1 MWNEVRRMK
10 CVEPVSGLEVNVL
23 EMADMELVMQLAQHR
38 DMGWYCRQIK
48 FETEAGQQ
56 CIGDHGVFRF
66 MKSDGSIGQLLS
78 VDDAAA
84 TFHSNPKLL
93 EMKVSWV
100 TEETAL
106 ASKIDARRI
115 SEDTIGLQLVGGT
128 RMHLNEYEAQKIIET
143 LSKILSEMWQDK
155 FRNVEKRIKAL

>member
-10 CVEPVSGLEVNVL
+10 CVEPVSGLEVMVI
-23 EMADMELVMQLAQHR
+23 EWADMERHVPYAQHR
-38 DMGWYCRQIK
+38 ETGCYCRQVK

-56 CIGDHGVFRF
+56 CIGDHGVFQF
-66 MKSDGSIGQLLS
+66 VKSDGSIGQLLS
-78 VDDAAA
+78 VDNAAA

-106 ASKIDARRI
+106 ATKLEAKQI
-115 SEDTIGLQLVGGT
+115 SEDTIGMQLVGGT
-128 RMHLNEYEAQKIIET
+128 RMHLNEYEAAEIIQT
-143 LSKILSEMWQDK
+143 LTKILLEMWQEK
-155 FRNVEKRIKAL
+155 YRNIKERNNTL